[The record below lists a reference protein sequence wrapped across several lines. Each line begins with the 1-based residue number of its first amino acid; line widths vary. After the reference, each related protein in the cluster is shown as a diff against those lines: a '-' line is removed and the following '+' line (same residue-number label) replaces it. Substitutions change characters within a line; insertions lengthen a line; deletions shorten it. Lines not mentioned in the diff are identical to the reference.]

1 MTMQDRVLNRILV
14 ALSDVRDMYMVTILG
29 GSTKH
34 SHILRGQEMEIVNTI
49 GVATNIQL
57 AQSSVELRRMLYK
70 TWKQLIHK
78 QYAMRNKE

>member
-1 MTMQDRVLNRILV
+1 
-14 ALSDVRDMYMVTILG
+14 
-29 GSTKH
+29 
-34 SHILRGQEMEIVNTI
+34 MEIVNTI

-78 QYAMRNKE
+78 QYAMRNDVFLLEIHDWKLCHWYHARRHAMLTYKQ

>member
-1 MTMQDRVLNRILV
+1 
-14 ALSDVRDMYMVTILG
+14 
-29 GSTKH
+29 
-34 SHILRGQEMEIVNTI
+34 MEIVNTI